1 MEIPVRPRSKILAGV
16 DFDLA
21 SSLASVDA
29 EIIKIDWLDHS
40 VLAWQVD
47 HPITRCF
54 GKAVTQFRIKLLIVI
69 ESHDQIRDLDRST
82 DGPDHAPTAALKIAS
97 AGITPW
103 CIE

>member
-1 MEIPVRPRSKILAGV
+1 VEIPAAPRSEILAGV

-40 VLAWQVD
+40 VLAWQVE
-47 HPITRCF
+47 HPIIRCF
-54 GKAVTQFRIKLLIVI
+54 GKAVTQFRIKLLIVT

-82 DGPDHAPTAALKIAS
+82 DGPDHAPTAALKIA
-97 AGITPW
+97 GVKITP
-103 CIE
+103 

>member
-1 MEIPVRPRSKILAGV
+1 VEIPARPRSKILAGV